1 MEGTNG
7 QVERA
12 SVALSRERQ
21 GSPRATDAG
30 DACAVRVRTA
40 PERARQKLA
49 RRDSHLEGDDGS
61 GDHARK
67 PPATSR
73 ACDRAASVHGGRPAG
88 RSRNAAPR
96 PRTCTS
102 TMVSVIMAEER
113 QVLLVDLRRPP
124 RRAATAPVEAA
135 FRPASIA
142 DGPSCASE
150 RASSLRCESRGQQSR
165 RDRCTMR
172 CAHADRAYKLWST
185 INTYEIN
192 SARQRKTQG
201 AVLLRRHFTV
211 KSRTLCSTR
220 YIRAIPDPC

>member
-1 MEGTNG
+1 MGRYSE
-7 QVERA
+7 VERA

-49 RRDSHLEGDDGS
+49 RRDSRLGGDDGS
-61 GDHARK
+61 GDHARL

-73 ACDRAASVHGGRPAG
+73 ACDRAASAHGGRPAG
-88 RSRNAAPR
+88 QSRNAAPR
-96 PRTCTS
+96 PRAC
-102 TMVSVIMAEER
+102 VSNMLNVILPEER
-113 QVLLVDLRRPP
+113 QVLLGDLRRPP

-135 FRPASIA
+135 FRPASVA

-165 RDRCTMR
+165 REAMHNG
-172 CAHADRAYKLWST
+172 CAHADRAYKLLST

-192 SARQRKTQG
+192 SARERKKR
-201 AVLLRRHFTV
+201 APVLLRSPTVVSGMYLRH
-211 KSRTLCSTR
+211 SSL
-220 YIRAIPDPC
+220 D

>member
-73 ACDRAASVHGGRPAG
+73 ACDRAASAHGGGPAG
-88 RSRNAAPR
+88 RPRNAAPR
-96 PRTCTS
+96 PWACVS
-102 TMVSVIMAEER
+102 TMVSVIMPEED
-113 QVLLVDLRRPP
+113 QALLGGLRRPP

-135 FRPASIA
+135 IRPASVA

-150 RASSLRCESRGQQSR
+150 RASSLRSKSRGQQSR
-165 RDRCTMR
+165 ERDRR
-172 CAHADRAYKLWST
+172 KWDIPQPARAAALQT
-185 INTYEIN
+185 
-192 SARQRKTQG
+192 
-201 AVLLRRHFTV
+201 FTLD
-211 KSRTLCSTR
+211 KHL
-220 YIRAIPDPC
+220 

>member
-30 DACAVRVRTA
+30 DTCAVRVRTA

-49 RRDSHLEGDDGS
+49 RRDSRFGGDDGS

-96 PRTCTS
+96 PWACTS

-124 RRAATAPVEAA
+124 RRSAPAPARAALRLISAA
-135 FRPASIA
+135 HE
-142 DGPSCASE
+142 PSCASE
-150 RASSLRCESRGQQSR
+150 RGSNLRRKTRGAAVERLRATHNAAARSASLLLLLS
-165 RDRCTMR
+165 
-172 CAHADRAYKLWST
+172 

-192 SARQRKTQG
+192 SAREPKTL
-201 AVLLRRHFTV
+201 APVLLRARELLQT
-211 KSRTLCSTR
+211 SQTR
-220 YIRAIPDPC
+220 ISYAYTY